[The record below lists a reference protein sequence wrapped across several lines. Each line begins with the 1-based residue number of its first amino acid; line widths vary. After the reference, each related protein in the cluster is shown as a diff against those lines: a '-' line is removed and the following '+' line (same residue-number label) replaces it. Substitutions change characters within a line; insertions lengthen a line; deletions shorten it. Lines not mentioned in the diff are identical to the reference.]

1 MNVREWALIA
11 FTILMQLSVG
21 AFVVLGAVHF
31 FAARAKGQFEAD
43 RLSDRALIAIGPV
56 LVLGLIASLFHLGNP
71 LNSFRA
77 VTNLGASWLSREI
90 LFSVL
95 FTAVGAVFAFMQWKK
110 ISSFSV
116 RTLIAGLAALIGL
129 AQVFSMAMV
138 YQMPLQPA
146 WDNAATPVSF
156 FTTTL
161 LLGVLAL
168 GAAFV
173 ANYAYLQ
180 RQTPT
185 GVERQAELLR
195 SCLRWFAIA
204 AVALVG
210 IELVVV
216 PLQTAYLATVAEPAG
231 QASAALLFNQ
241 FGLVLALRLVLVFVG
256 AGILGV
262 FLYRNA
268 ASPGR
273 EKILSTLAYT
283 AFGLVL
289 VSEVLG
295 RFLFYAAHVKIGL

>member
-31 FAARAKGQFEAD
+31 FAVRAKGEVEAD

-71 LNSFRA
+71 LNSYRA
-77 VTNLGASWLSREI
+77 VANVGASWLSREI

-95 FTAVGAVFAFMQWKK
+95 FTGVGAIFAFMQWKK
-110 ISSFSV
+110 ISTFTV
-116 RTLIAGLAALIGL
+116 RTLIAGVAAVIGL
-129 AQVFSMAMV
+129 AQVFSMSMV

-146 WDNAATPVSF
+146 WDTAGTPVSF

-173 ANYAYLQ
+173 ANYAYMQ
-180 RQTPT
+180 RQAPKST
-185 GVERQAELLR
+185 EKQAELLR
-195 SCLRWFAIA
+195 ASLRWFAVA
-204 AVALVG
+204 AVVLVG
-210 IELVVV
+210 VELVVV
-216 PLQTAYLATVAEPAG
+216 PLQTAYLASLPEAAA
-231 QASAALLFNQ
+231 QASAALLFTQ

-256 AGILGV
+256 AGILGL

-268 ASPGR
+268 TSPGR
-273 EKILSTLAYT
+273 ERILSTLAYT

>member
-1 MNVREWALIA
+1 MDLREWALIA

-21 AFVVLGAVHF
+21 AFVILGAVHF
-31 FAARAKGQFEAD
+31 FAVRAQGALEAD

-56 LVLGLIASLFHLGNP
+56 LVLGLLASLFHLGNP
-71 LNSFRA
+71 LNSYRA
-77 VTNLGASWLSREI
+77 VSNLGSSWLSREI
-90 LFSVL
+90 LLSVL
-95 FTAVGAVFAFMQWKK
+95 FAGVGAVFAFMQWKK
-110 ISSFSV
+110 VSTFSV
-116 RTLIAGLAALIGL
+116 RALVAGLAALLGL

-146 WDNAATPVSF
+146 WDTAATPVSF

-180 RQTPT
+180 RQSPKRT
-185 GVERQAELLR
+185 EQQAELLR
-195 SCLRWFAIA
+195 GSLRWFAVA
-204 AVALVG
+204 AVGLVG
-210 IELVVV
+210 VEFIVT
-216 PLQTAYLATVAEPAG
+216 PLQTAYLAASPIVEA
-231 QASAALLFNQ
+231 QAAAALLFSQ
-241 FGLVLALRLVLVFVG
+241 YSLVLALRLLLVFVG
-256 AGILGV
+256 AGILAL

-268 ASPGR
+268 MSPGR
-273 EKILSTLAYT
+273 EKVMGTLAYA

-295 RFLFYAAHVKIGL
+295 RFLFYATHVKIGL

>member
-1 MNVREWALIA
+1 MNIREWALIA

-31 FAARAKGQFEAD
+31 FAARAQGEFEAD

-71 LNSFRA
+71 LNSYRA
-77 VTNLGASWLSREI
+77 VANLGASWLSREI

-95 FTAVGAVFAFMQWKK
+95 FTGVGAVFAFMQWKK
-110 ISSFSV
+110 ISTFTV
-116 RTLIAGLAALIGL
+116 RALIAGLAALIGL
-129 AQVFSMAMV
+129 GQVFSMSMV

-146 WDNAATPVSF
+146 WDTAATPVSF

-180 RQTPT
+180 RQAPKTADK
-185 GVERQAELLR
+185 QAELLR
-195 SCLRWFAIA
+195 ASLRWFAVA
-204 AVALVG
+204 AVVLVG
-210 IELVVV
+210 IEFIVT
-216 PLQTAYLATVAEPAG
+216 PLQTAYLAASPSAEA
-231 QASAALLFNQ
+231 QASAALLFTQ
-241 FGLVLALRLVLVFVG
+241 YGLVLVLRLALVFVG
-256 AGILGV
+256 AGVLAL

-268 ASPGR
+268 VSPGR
-273 EKILSTLAYT
+273 ERILSTLAYT

-295 RFLFYAAHVKIGL
+295 RFLFYATHIKIGL